1 MSKRKIKN
9 AVPVDD
15 SELDALIGDC
25 LDGCLSEADADR
37 LSQCIEVSSEARQ
50 RYWELA
56 SVHGMVEQSMQNASL
71 KAATGEEFVS
81 RVKTEGLSLWRRFT
95 SVAAGILIGIFSA
108 SMVWAYAIPLVN
120 RAQRESR
127 EIVFESFEDPEMK
140 PSGRF
145 PTNANQWFGKMLSV
159 PGTGGMPAVEGTRL
173 GKFENVAKHRFT
185 YARYVVDLDE
195 YAEPSDKHTRSI
207 EVGGSF
213 FSPDLDP
220 TSVFRIDVAAFGEAP
235 EAVQPVWINRE
246 HFDDVVLQQVG
257 RNYSPEPS
265 DQPTWHEV
273 KVTMEIPPG
282 ARSVVVSL
290 GSGKRA
296 PGGAGS
302 DRYLDAVRVKLVDT
316 FKPRD

>member
-1 MSKRKIKN
+1 MNMNDHGEI
-9 AVPVDD
+9 DT
-15 SELDALIGDC
+15 LISAC
-25 LDGCLSEADADR
+25 LDGCLSDADAGR
-37 LSQCIEVSSEARQ
+37 LSRWIEESSEVRQ

-56 SVHGMVEQSMQNASL
+56 SVHAMIEQSMQSTSM
-71 KAATGEEFVS
+71 KAITGQVVVPAPKSGSHFRWS
-81 RVKTEGLSLWRRFT
+81 RIT

-108 SMVWAYAIPLVN
+108 SMVWAYAVPLASQ
-120 RAQRESR
+120 AQRVSK

-140 PSGRF
+140 SLGRF

-159 PGTGGMPAVEGTRL
+159 PGEVVMPAVEGTRI
-173 GKFENVAKHRFT
+173 GKFDTVPKKRFT

-195 YAEPSDKHTRSI
+195 YAEPSDRHTRLI
-207 EVGGSF
+207 EVSGSF
-213 FSPDLDP
+213 FSPALDP

-235 EAVQPVWINRE
+235 EAVQPVWIDRE

-257 RNYSPEPS
+257 RNYSPELT

-273 KVTMEIPPG
+273 KVAMEIPPG
-282 ARSVVVSL
+282 TRSLVISL
-290 GSGKRA
+290 GAGKRDS
-296 PGGAGS
+296 GGAGS

>member
-1 MSKRKIKN
+1 MNMNDHGEI
-9 AVPVDD
+9 DT
-15 SELDALIGDC
+15 LISAC
-25 LDGCLSEADADR
+25 LDGCLSDADADR
-37 LSQCIEVSSEARQ
+37 LSRWIEESSEVRQ

-56 SVHGMVEQSMQNASL
+56 SVHAMIEQSMQSTSM
-71 KAATGEEFVS
+71 KAITGQVVVPAPKSGSHFRWS
-81 RVKTEGLSLWRRFT
+81 RIT

-108 SMVWAYAIPLVN
+108 SMAWAYAIPRVSKSSSEN
-120 RAQRESR
+120 R
-127 EIVFESFEDPEMK
+127 EIVFESFEDPQMK
-140 PSGRF
+140 SLGRF
-145 PTNANQWFGKMLSV
+145 PTNANQWFGGMFSV
-159 PGTGGMPAVEGTRL
+159 PGTGGMPVVEGTRV
-173 GKFENVAKHRFT
+173 GQFANMPQHRFS

-195 YAEPSDKHTRSI
+195 YAEPSDEHTRSI
-207 EVGGSF
+207 EVSGSF

-235 EAVQPVWINRE
+235 EAVQPVWIDRE

-257 RNYSPEPS
+257 RNYSPELT

-273 KVTMEIPPG
+273 KVAMEIPPG
-282 ARSVVVSL
+282 TRSLVISL
-290 GSGKRA
+290 GAGKRD